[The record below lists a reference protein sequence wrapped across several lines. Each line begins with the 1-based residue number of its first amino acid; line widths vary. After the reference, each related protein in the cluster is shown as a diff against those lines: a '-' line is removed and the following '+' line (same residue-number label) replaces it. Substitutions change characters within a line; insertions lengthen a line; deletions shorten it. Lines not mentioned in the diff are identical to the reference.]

1 MKIHIQ
7 RQIRSYP
14 DVLWK
19 YLADFS
25 NIYQFHPLLKN
36 SKFIEG
42 SCVAGKGA
50 ERQCFMLDGS
60 YIKERIVAWEEGK
73 YYTVEIFETSMPI
86 KSARATLG
94 VAPIDKCLS
103 SAYMNM
109 EIEPKYRV
117 LKPIL
122 YFMFKY
128 VAGPAIL
135 RGLDKISLRER
146 RAIAAFS
153 GFTL

>member
-1 MKIHIQ
+1 MKVHIQ
-7 RQIRSYP
+7 RQMRAQTG
-14 DVLWK
+14 VLWR

-42 SCVAGKGA
+42 SCMEGKGA
-50 ERQCFMLDGS
+50 ERECFMLDGS
-60 YIKERIVAWEEGK
+60 YIKERIIEWEEGK
-73 YYTVEIFETSMPI
+73 FYTVEIFETTMPI

-94 VAPIDKCLS
+94 VSSIDKRIS
-103 SAYMNM
+103 SAYMHV
-109 EIEPKYRV
+109 EIVPKYKI
-117 LKPIL
+117 LQPIL
-122 YFMFKY
+122 YLMFRF

-146 RAIAAFS
+146 KAIAAYC

>member
-1 MKIHIQ
+1 MHIQIQ

-25 NIYQFHPLLKN
+25 NIYRFHPLLKN
-36 SKFIEG
+36 SQFIEG
-42 SCVAGKGA
+42 SCLEGKGA

-73 YYTVEIFETSMPI
+73 YYTVEVFETSMPI
-86 KSARATLG
+86 KTSRATLG
-94 VAPIDKCLS
+94 VEAIDKCLS
-103 SAYMNM
+103 NAYLH
-109 EIEPKYRV
+109 IDIIPKY
-117 LKPIL
+117 KIL
-122 YFMFKY
+122 QPLFYLMFKY
-128 VAGPAIL
+128 MAGPAIL

>member
-1 MKIHIQ
+1 MRAHT
-7 RQIRSYP
+7 

-25 NIYQFHPLLKN
+25 NIYRFHPLLKK
-36 SKFIEG
+36 SKLIED
-42 SCVAGKGA
+42 SCMEGKGA

-60 YIKERIVAWEEGK
+60 YVKERVLAWEEGK
-73 YYTVEIFETSMPI
+73 FYTIEVFETTMPI

-94 VAPIDKCLS
+94 VSSIDKCLS
-103 SAYMNM
+103 NAYMHM
-109 EIEPKYRV
+109 ELEPKYKILQPV
-117 LKPIL
+117 LYL
-122 YFMFKY
+122 MFKL

-146 RAIAAFS
+146 KAIAAYS